1 MTHRKIT
8 NNGLMSEQV
17 GRRENIHIQ
26 GLGLN
31 PTLDFHIKSLCLTV
45 ILPPYGKEIC
55 WMNRQGYGKMCI

>member
-1 MTHRKIT
+1 
-8 NNGLMSEQV
+8 MSEQV

-45 ILPPYGKEIC
+45 ILPPYGK
-55 WMNRQGYGKMCI
+55 RALLDG